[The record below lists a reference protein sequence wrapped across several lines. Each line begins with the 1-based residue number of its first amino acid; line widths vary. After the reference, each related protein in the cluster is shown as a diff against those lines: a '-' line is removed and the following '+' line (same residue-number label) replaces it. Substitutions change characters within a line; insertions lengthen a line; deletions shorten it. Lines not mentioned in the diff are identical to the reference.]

1 MKSPYLL
8 CALFS
13 ACALFGCDGFLH
25 SVCERESL
33 PSCEPAPDLAAPS
46 APPIALRHFEKRAS
60 LSRSASG
67 SLVGLAGRQLVLTD
81 LYPAPELRLR
91 YYDINIGNTDPD
103 RRVILG
109 KSRSVPI
116 GIHSSGVDAVFKSAS
131 RYYVVDRYDGIFD
144 LDITHGNTNQVAS
157 KCRQLGKSSIRPFA
171 HPQFDTLAAYCTDDG
186 LVWLMQWSQRQIP
199 ASSLRSQVD
208 AMSVADWGEHDLGLS
223 LLVFGPNTVQ
233 LFASRSSSQESQ
245 FFPKLQGQLES
256 EIFGRR
262 LGSQPVT
269 AAQVADANRDGLRD
283 LVFAIG
289 DSIAAVSYRAGS
301 SALPA
306 AFFGWSRDL
315 AKLPAGETARALL
328 LVDLDADPYPDL
340 VIETDSSVLLYRN
353 EAGGL

>member
-33 PSCEPAPDLAAPS
+33 PTCEPAPDLAAPS
-46 APPIALRHFEKRAS
+46 APSIALRHFEPRAS
-60 LSRSASG
+60 LSRSASR

-81 LYPAPELRLR
+81 PYPGMELRLR
-91 YYDINIGNTDPD
+91 HYDINIGNVEPD
-103 RRVILG
+103 GRVKIG
-109 KSRSVPI
+109 KSVPTEMPSSSV
-116 GIHSSGVDAVFKSAS
+116 VYVLKSES
-131 RYYVVDRYDGIFD
+131 RYYIADRDDSIFD
-144 LDITHGNTNQVAS
+144 LDINTGKTNQVAS

-171 HPQFDTLAAYCTDDG
+171 HPQFDALATYCIDDG

-199 ASSLRSQVD
+199 ASSLRSRVD

-340 VIETDSSVLLYRN
+340 VLETDSSVLLYRN